1 MGNGPFRIPHP
12 NEYNMQGMPVHK
24 DDRPK
29 TNIAVGFMEPRKIPS
44 RKMGYYEVLLPRKMG
59 PFGAAAAVAAH
70 VEDYRAGAVP
80 RFRRFEGQGM
90 ISFGSDSTSAHKKQM
105 STIVPAE
112 FLAAGVNAAGFFF
125 R

>member
-44 RKMGYYEVLLPRKMG
+44 RKMGAPSELLRR
-59 PFGAAAAVAAH
+59 
-70 VEDYRAGAVP
+70 YRP
-80 RFRRFEGQGM
+80 TH
-90 ISFGSDSTSAHKKQM
+90 SSSK
-105 STIVPAE
+105 
-112 FLAAGVNAAGFFF
+112 
-125 R
+125 